1 MKETLELE
9 TPARAAT
16 PAPTAGRDPGCIAPD
31 GMDPV
36 KACHRDR
43 LREQMERLRREAKAR
58 SCEEEDIVFQHVSTL
73 AAEKT
78 RTDKA
83 EAEVR
88 VRYDRDLERAKTEYA
103 SQVAQVEEKLASERT
118 RIRAE
123 VERTKADIKRS
134 FEERSAKVGE
144 DFEAEEIPHREVYK
158 ERLAEAARRCTRRE
172 QQITKALEQ
181 CDAIGKRAA
190 NLLALRGI
198 PMTSEADGTETV
210 DANLPA
216 GQTPDAAAGAPG
228 AEARTGSVE
237 RPTRP
242 PTADPFPALEEHV
255 KAASARLSDLDRL
268 PGAAIFTPSAIVA
281 AILVP
286 FIIAAAAGG
295 GLAVLVLS
303 GGVPGLEGTAM
314 AGAAGAAAGAVL
326 AALGAGIGLWIVG
339 SRRTKARTASRE
351 IHERLRA
358 SLTQARALDQPARSF
373 VSHQRRHLLKRIEE
387 TYASETAARRQAIE
401 ARHTNRQSRRDRD
414 LEQSAA
420 RAAAEEETIEGKAAS
435 ALAALERKYP
445 PRIEGLT
452 KSRAEDLARIEQEHR
467 AALEAIESRRMTR
480 WTAMTTAWKAA
491 REETAAVWALADR
504 LDREAFHSWE
514 ALADES
520 IPLPSQS
527 PPWLRFGEMALTL
540 RRIPGGI
547 SKHDALNHFGPEA
560 WTQPATMPFPDE
572 SSLLI
577 KTTTNEAERAS
588 DMIQAL
594 MLRIATGIPAGQSRF
609 TIIDPLGLGKQFA
622 GFMHLADHDE
632 LLVTS
637 RIWTEP
643 PQIEQRLADIT
654 EQMELVI
661 QKYLR
666 NEYES
671 IGHYNADAEVPEP
684 YRFVVVANFP
694 ANFTETSARRLASI
708 AASGAR
714 CGVYTIVSVDKKAT
728 MPPNFSLA
736 ELEKLSTTILLEN
749 GRFTWQ
755 DPEFEK
761 WPLTVE
767 SSPGDELFT
776 RIIQRVG
783 RTAKA
788 SKRVEVPFERVAPP
802 EADWWKGDTSKEID
816 VPLGPAGAKKMQHMR
831 LGRGTSQHVLIAG
844 KTGSGKSTMMHALI
858 TNLALTYSPNQI
870 QFYLIDFK
878 KGVEFKVYDHY
889 ELPHARVIAIESER
903 EFGLSVLEQLDRE
916 LKRRGDLFRD
926 LAVQDL
932 AGFRATGHPDPM
944 PRVLLIIDE
953 FQELFVE
960 DDKLAQEASLVLDR
974 LVRQGRAFGMHVL
987 LGSQTLGGSYSLPRS
1002 TMGQMAVRVALQCNE
1017 ADSSLIL
1024 SEENSAARLLTRPG
1038 EAIYNDANG
1047 MLAGNNPFQVVWLG
1061 DERRERYLGSLK
1073 RFADNHP
1080 EIPKLPRIVFDGNE
1094 AADPRGNPLLAE
1106 LIGSGTVHGSEPT
1119 VPTAWLGDA
1128 IAIKDPTAAPF
1139 RRQGGANLL
1148 VVGQRED
1155 LGVSLLA
1162 MGIVSLAAGQ
1172 DAHPGGTFG
1181 RPARF
1186 VLLEPA
1192 VAEER
1197 PETMLSRLAE
1207 RLPHRFETVARLG
1220 VASALESLAAEVRRR
1235 IDEQVADGEAV
1246 YLVIRDLG
1254 RFRELRKA
1262 DGDFGFSFGSDQKA
1276 GPSQDLVAILKDGPT
1291 VGVHALLWCD
1301 SLTNLMRTFER
1312 GTLKEFELRALFQ
1325 MSQND
1330 SSQLIDS
1337 PAAGKLGPQRAL
1349 FIHEETGTLEKFRPY
1364 AFPSDEWL
1372 TEVAHRLAGRNQ
1384 GTPSDRPPA
1393 AARPAAA
1400 DPITPSFDFASM
1412 LDKPLPPETGEASS

>member
-1 MKETLELE
+1 
-9 TPARAAT
+9 
-16 PAPTAGRDPGCIAPD
+16 
-31 GMDPV
+31 
-36 KACHRDR
+36 
-43 LREQMERLRREAKAR
+43 
-58 SCEEEDIVFQHVSTL
+58 
-73 AAEKT
+73 
-78 RTDKA
+78 
-83 EAEVR
+83 
-88 VRYDRDLERAKTEYA
+88 
-103 SQVAQVEEKLASERT
+103 
-118 RIRAE
+118 
-123 VERTKADIKRS
+123 
-134 FEERSAKVGE
+134 
-144 DFEAEEIPHREVYK
+144 
-158 ERLAEAARRCTRRE
+158 
-172 QQITKALEQ
+172 
-181 CDAIGKRAA
+181 
-190 NLLALRGI
+190 
-198 PMTSEADGTETV
+198 
-210 DANLPA
+210 
-216 GQTPDAAAGAPG
+216 
-228 AEARTGSVE
+228 
-237 RPTRP
+237 
-242 PTADPFPALEEHV
+242 
-255 KAASARLSDLDRL
+255 
-268 PGAAIFTPSAIVA
+268 
-281 AILVP
+281 
-286 FIIAAAAGG
+286 
-295 GLAVLVLS
+295 
-303 GGVPGLEGTAM
+303 
-314 AGAAGAAAGAVL
+314 
-326 AALGAGIGLWIVG
+326 
-339 SRRTKARTASRE
+339 
-351 IHERLRA
+351 
-358 SLTQARALDQPARSF
+358 
-373 VSHQRRHLLKRIEE
+373 
-387 TYASETAARRQAIE
+387 
-401 ARHTNRQSRRDRD
+401 
-414 LEQSAA
+414 
-420 RAAAEEETIEGKAAS
+420 
-435 ALAALERKYP
+435 
-445 PRIEGLT
+445 
-452 KSRAEDLARIEQEHR
+452 
-467 AALEAIESRRMTR
+467 AIESKRRTR
-480 WTAMTTAWKAA
+480 WAAMEESWKTARDEASRIYDMAESA
-491 REETAAVWALADR
+491 
-504 LDREAFHSWE
+504 DREAFRSWE
-514 ALADES
+514 ALADDS
-520 IPLPSQS
+520 VPLPMLT
-527 PPWLRFGEMALTL
+527 PPWLRFGNLSL
-540 RRIPGGI
+540 SLKRISGGI
-547 SKHDALNHFGPEA
+547 SKHAELNSYGPES
-560 WTQPATMPFPDE
+560 WTQPATMPFPVD

-577 KTTTNEAERAS
+577 KETTADGQRAS
-588 DMIQAL
+588 EMIQAL
-594 MLRIATGIPAGQSRF
+594 MLRIATGVPAGQSRF

-632 LLVTS
+632 QLVTS

-694 ANFTETSARRLASI
+694 ANFTETSARRLSSI
-708 AASGAR
+708 AASGSR
-714 CGVYTIVSVDKKAT
+714 CGVYTIVSVDSKQT

-736 ELEKLSTTILLEN
+736 ELEKLSTTLVLKD
-749 GRFTWQ
+749 GVFTWQ
-755 DPEFEK
+755 DPEFSK

-767 SSPGDELFT
+767 SAPDDELFT
-776 RIIQRVG
+776 SIIQRVG

-788 SKRVEVPFERVAPP
+788 SKRVEVPFERVAPQ
-802 EADWWKGDTSKEID
+802 ESDWWKGDTAKEID

-831 LGRGTSQHVLIAG
+831 LGKGTSQHVLIAG

-932 AGFRATGHPDPM
+932 AGFRATGHADPM
-944 PRVLLIIDE
+944 PRILLIIDE
-953 FQELFVE
+953 FQELFIE

-1061 DERRERYLGSLK
+1061 DERRERYLGALR
-1073 RFADNHP
+1073 RFADANP
-1080 EIPKLPRIVFDGNE
+1080 DIPKLPRIVFDGNQ
-1094 AADPRGNPLLAE
+1094 AADPRGNTLLAE
-1106 LIGSGTVHGSEPT
+1106 LMTSGTVHGSVPT

-1162 MGIVSLAAGQ
+1162 MGIVSLAAGH
-1172 DAHPGGTFG
+1172 DAHPGGAFG
-1181 RPARF
+1181 RPGRF

-1197 PETMLSRLAE
+1197 PDTMLARLAG
-1207 RLPHRFETVARLG
+1207 RLPHRFDIIARLG
-1220 VASALESLAAEVRRR
+1220 FAPALEELAAEVRRR
-1235 IDEQVADGEAV
+1235 IDEQIGDGESV

-1262 DGDFGFSFGSDQKA
+1262 DGDFGFSFGADQKA
-1276 GPSQDLVAILKDGPT
+1276 GPAQDLMTILKDGPT
-1291 VGVHALLWCD
+1291 VGIHALIWCD

-1337 PAAGKLGPQRAL
+1337 PAAGKLGPQRSL
-1349 FIHEETGTLEKFRPY
+1349 FIHEETGIVEKFRPY

-1372 TEVAHRLAGRNQ
+1372 AEVASGLAARNQ
-1384 GTPSDRPPA
+1384 GTPIAEADRLTVDRSSAVQPTA
-1393 AARPAAA
+1393 Q
-1400 DPITPSFDFASM
+1400 SFNFASF
-1412 LDKPLPPETGEASS
+1412 LDDPLPPAGGGAADTGS